1 MAKVDMLFP
10 VLGTCLPTDH
20 GYALYSALSRIL
32 PRLHDGTLPF
42 GLVPIT
48 GRYEGRGFLSL
59 NGRDSRLRIRVEA
72 NDIPGLLPLAG
83 KSLEILG
90 QRVRLGAPQVH
101 ALEPA
106 PTLLAYA
113 VLFNEDTTDPDSFLT
128 LARTRLDRL
137 GIRGTAEIPQRPGRD
152 GQLEPNR
159 HILRIK
165 QRRLVCYSLRI
176 GGLEAAESVRL
187 QETGIGCRRHMGA
200 GMFLP
205 SSGGDEQA

>member
-10 VLGTCLPTDH
+10 VLGTRLPTDH

-32 PRLHDGTLPF
+32 PHLHNGTLLF

-59 NGRDSRLRIRVEA
+59 NVRDSRLRMRVEA
-72 NDIPGLLPLAG
+72 NDIPTLLSLTG
-83 KSLEILG
+83 KVLEIHG
-90 QRVRLGAPQVH
+90 HRVRLGTPHVE

-113 VLFNEDTTDPDSFLT
+113 VLFNEDSTDPDSFLT
-128 LARTRLDRL
+128 LARKRLDRL

-152 GQLEPNR
+152 GELEPNR

-176 GGLEAAESVRL
+176 SGLEAEGSLKL
-187 QETGIGCRRHMGA
+187 QETGLGSRRHMGA
-200 GMFLP
+200 GVFLP
-205 SSGGDEQA
+205 SGGREEET